1 MGLRAEKQ
9 RRQRVSIIE
18 NSIALF
24 RERGIES
31 VRIADIVSACE
42 ISDATFFNYFESRDA
57 LLCEWAR
64 SALESAFA
72 RAVDEGGGRS
82 LRREV
87 RGLVARL
94 ASSVQ
99 ADLELSSQ
107 AWRRVS
113 VTRLTPRHNVGRGR
127 PSPRDPAMELIE
139 KAVERGELRRDLAPD
154 RLALLLR
161 ATLAA
166 SLADWLASESGNS
179 RPPLERR
186 LGSAADLMLD
196 AFRRRHE
203 RVTSV

>member
-1 MGLRAEKQ
+1 
-9 RRQRVSIIE
+9 
-18 NSIALF
+18 
-24 RERGIES
+24 
-31 VRIADIVSACE
+31 
-42 ISDATFFNYFESRDA
+42 
-57 LLCEWAR
+57 
-64 SALESAFA
+64 
-72 RAVDEGGGRS
+72 
-82 LRREV
+82 
-87 RGLVARL
+87 
-94 ASSVQ
+94 
-99 ADLELSSQ
+99 
-107 AWRRVS
+107 
-113 VTRLTPRHNVGRGR
+113 
-127 PSPRDPAMELIE
+127 MELIE